1 MTKEKP
7 KFELNKLT
15 PKQELFIEIYCA
27 NYGIKSARQCAI
39 EAGYEKESAHT
50 RANEMLD
57 YRKNINVYTEIQNR
71 LASTRDSWEINRDKH
86 LAALTKIRDDAI
98 EQKNLGT
105 AAKCEELRG
114 KIAGL
119 YIERNITLTKELTE
133 EEIDKKMKA
142 AFTTTEE
149 IDALGEYLKQEL
161 FPTEKKDKK

>member
-1 MTKEKP
+1 MTKDKT

-57 YRKNINVYTEIQNR
+57 FRKNFNVYNEIQNR
-71 LASTRDSWEINRDKH
+71 LAATRDSWEISRDRH
-86 LAALTKIRDDAI
+86 LAALTKIRDEAI

-142 AFTTTEE
+142 AFTTKEE